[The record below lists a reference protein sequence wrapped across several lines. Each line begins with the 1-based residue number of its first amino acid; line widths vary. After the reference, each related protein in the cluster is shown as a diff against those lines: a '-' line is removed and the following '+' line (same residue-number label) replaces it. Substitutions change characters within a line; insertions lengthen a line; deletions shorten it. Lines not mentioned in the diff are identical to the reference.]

1 MKINIRRAKLKDI
14 DLIFRLGKKTKEL
27 QFSNKM
33 NFHDKVETLFK
44 TYLKHAN
51 TKNEKRI

>member
-33 NFHDKVETLFK
+33 NFHDKVELKEFISKPKYNVLLIVLF
-44 TYLKHAN
+44 
-51 TKNEKRI
+51 